1 MKKLMGVAAMALCTC
16 GCASQGTRYNP
27 ETWYSPSD
35 VDIGKIAT
43 VNQWAQTHGATVL
56 WINYPP
62 KPRDV
67 QSN

>member
-62 KPRDV
+62 KSKEV